1 MDAVAVD
8 RFMSKVEVNE
18 ASGCWEWTAGKN
30 KDGYGRFMYKGKNCA
45 AHRLSFDTFI
55 GTIKDGN
62 CVCHK
67 CDNRKCMNPYHLF
80 QGTQKQNIQDAQRK
94 KRMPWG
100 MRSGMRKLS
109 EKDVEMIFAFGK
121 RHYLGPHKG
130 WRDGKS
136 PKSFLARWF
145 NVNLSTINRIV
156 NKKRWVHF
164 G

>member
-1 MDAVAVD
+1 MDAKTISG
-8 RFMSKVEVNE
+8 FMSKVAVNE
-18 ASGCWEWTAGKN
+18 DSGCWEWTGYKD
-30 KDGYGRFMYKGKNCA
+30 KDGYGICNQKRSHRISFEAFMGPIKKGNY
-45 AHRLSFDTFI
+45 
-55 GTIKDGN
+55 
-62 CVCHK
+62 VCHK
-67 CDNRKCMNPYHLF
+67 CDNRKCINPYHLF

-100 MRSGMRKLS
+100 MRSGMRKLT
-109 EKDVEMIFAFGK
+109 EKDVAMIFEFGK
-121 RHYLGPHKG
+121 RHDLGPYKG

-145 NVNLSTINRIV
+145 DVNLSTINRVI